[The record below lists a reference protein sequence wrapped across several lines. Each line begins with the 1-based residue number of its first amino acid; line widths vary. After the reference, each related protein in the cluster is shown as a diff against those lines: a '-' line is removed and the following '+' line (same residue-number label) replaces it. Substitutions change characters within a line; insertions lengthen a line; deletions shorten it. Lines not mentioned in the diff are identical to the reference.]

1 MANKNSI
8 ISAIDIGTTKIVA
21 IIGRKTDSGKFEIL
35 GIGRHDSKGVRRG
48 EVLNI
53 EEAVKSIQSAVI
65 EAEQNAGLKI
75 TEVYVGI
82 AGAHIRSQRTSG
94 YIQLGADEEEISK
107 DHTSALID
115 QMYNTAV
122 DMGEEI
128 IHVLPQGYTVDSAQG
143 VDNPVGVAGKRL
155 EGNFHVVIGKISA
168 ANNIKKCV
176 TRVGLKV
183 KKLIMEPLA
192 SARAV
197 LSADE
202 FEAGVAMI
210 DIGGGTTDLVV
221 YNDNCILHSAV
232 IPLGGYSVTNDIKKG
247 CNIVWRHAEKLKKE
261 FGRALVNSSDKN
273 KVVKIPGING
283 MPTKEISFVHL
294 AGIIQARMEEIIEQV
309 IYQLDS
315 NGLRNYLG
323 TGIVVTGGGSAL
335 KTLPQL
341 MSYKT
346 GQMTRI
352 GKPRVA
358 MIGESTH
365 DVHDPSLATAI
376 GLIMEGYDDMN
387 KGKEKKQEETLF
399 EFQRDNEEAKKEEEK
414 KKKTEQAEA
423 KDMDKSSKG
432 NKGFTGKMKT
442 LFDGWFDLND
452 TQM

>member
-1 MANKNSI
+1 MAQKNSI

-35 GIGRHDSKGVRRG
+35 GVGRHDSKGVRRG

-53 EEAVKSIQSAVI
+53 EETVRSIQAAVD
-65 EAEQNAGLKI
+65 EAESNAGLKI
-75 TEVYVGI
+75 KEVYVGI

-94 YIQLGADEEEISK
+94 YIQLGSDEEEITEA
-107 DHTSALID
+107 HTNELMD

-122 DMGEEI
+122 NMGEEI
-128 IHVLPQGYTVDSAQG
+128 IHVLPQGYTVDDAVG
-143 VDNPVGVAGKRL
+143 VENPIGVAGKRL

-183 KKLIMEPLA
+183 KKLVMEPLA
-192 SARAV
+192 SSRAV
-197 LSADE
+197 LSNDE
-202 FEAGVAMI
+202 LEAGVAMI
-210 DIGGGTTDLVV
+210 DIGGGTTDLAV
-221 YNDNCILHSAV
+221 YRDNCIVHTAV
-232 IPLGGYSVTNDIKKG
+232 IPLGGYSVTSDIKEG
-247 CNIVWRHAEKLKKE
+247 CKIVLRYAEKLKKE

-283 MPTKEISFVHL
+283 MPHKEISFVHL

-309 IYQLDS
+309 IYHLDS
-315 NGLRNYLG
+315 NNLRGSLG
-323 TGIVVTGGGSAL
+323 AGIVVTGGGSML

-346 GQMTRI
+346 GQMARV

-358 MIGESTH
+358 ATGDSSEI
-365 DVHDPSLATAI
+365 VHDPALATAI
-376 GLIMEGYDDMN
+376 GLIMEGHDDLNGKN
-387 KGKEKKQEETLF
+387 KNKESNNLFDFETPVAEEKTEETENKQETT
-399 EFQRDNEEAKKEEEK
+399 QQKNGKNIK
-414 KKKTEQAEA
+414 
-423 KDMDKSSKG
+423 
-432 NKGFTGKMKT
+432 NKVKT
-442 LFDGWFDLND
+442 LFGDLFDLDD

>member
-1 MANKNSI
+1 MAKKNSI

-53 EEAVKSIQSAVI
+53 EETVRSIQSAVN
-65 EAEQNAGLKI
+65 EAEQNAGMKM
-75 TEVYVGI
+75 TEVFVGI

-94 YIQLGADEEEISK
+94 YIQLGAEEEEITEK
-107 DHTSALID
+107 HTDDLMD

-128 IHVLPQGYTVDSAQG
+128 IHVLPQGYTVDDAQG

-192 SARAV
+192 SSRAV

-202 FEAGVAMI
+202 IEAGVAMM
-210 DIGGGTTDLVV
+210 DIGGGTTDLAV
-221 YNDNCILHSAV
+221 YSDNCIVHTAV
-232 IPLGGYSVTNDIKKG
+232 IPLGGYSVTTDIKKG
-247 CNIVWRHAEKLKKE
+247 CNIVWRYAEKLKKE

-283 MPTKEISFVHL
+283 MPHKEISFVHL

-315 NGLRNYLG
+315 NDLRGHLG
-323 TGIVVTGGGSAL
+323 AGIVVTGGGAML

-346 GQMTRI
+346 AQMARI

-358 MIGESTH
+358 VTGESGQIIN
-365 DVHDPSLATAI
+365 DPSLSTAI
-376 GLIMEGYDDMN
+376 GLIMEGYDEIN
-387 KGKEKKQEETLF
+387 GKNESHNRETESLF
-399 EFQRDNEEAKKEEEK
+399 EFSAQQDEPEKTNETENSADEKSENAPKSGKKI
-414 KKKTEQAEA
+414 KKT
-423 KDMDKSSKG
+423 MR
-432 NKGFTGKMKT
+432 T
-442 LFDGWFDLND
+442 LFDGLFDIND

>member
-1 MANKNSI
+1 MAHKNSI

-53 EEAVKSIQSAVI
+53 EEAVQSIQSAVL
-65 EAEQNAGLKI
+65 EAEHNAGLKI

-94 YIQLGADEEEISK
+94 YIQLAADEEEITEE
-107 DHTSALID
+107 HTSALMD
-115 QMYNTAV
+115 QMFNTAV

-128 IHVLPQGYTVDSAQG
+128 IHVLPQGYTVDNAQG
-143 VDNPVGVAGKRL
+143 VENPVGVAGKRL

-247 CNIVWRHAEKLKKE
+247 CNIVWRYAEKLKKE

-273 KVVKIPGING
+273 KVVKIPGVNG
-283 MPTKEISFVHL
+283 MPHKEISFVHL

-315 NGLRNYLG
+315 NSLRNYLG
-323 TGIVVTGGGSAL
+323 TGIVVTGGGAAL

-346 GQMTRI
+346 GQMTRV

-358 MIGESTH
+358 MIGETTH
-365 DVHDPSLATAI
+365 DVHDPSLSTAI

-387 KGKEKKQEETLF
+387 QGKSNKKEETLF
-399 EFQRDNEEAKKEEEK
+399 EFQKES
-414 KKKTEQAEA
+414 AEA
-423 KDMDKSSKG
+423 KNENEKQNDAEKAEVNDKDKSSKG
-432 NKGFTGKMKT
+432 NKGFTGKMRT
-442 LFDGWFDLND
+442 LFDGWFDLDD